1 VAVKDRRVVRFLGN
15 RVESACEGIDP
26 LAESLPESDPEV
38 GTLAGPEADPDPGPG
53 PARLARQVADR
64 VAGAVDGA
72 QKGEVAFD
80 ARVEPLDGD
89 GAGDT
94 LAVVFRADLEAYAVS
109 KGVLVRCV
117 TPRTDSPPGW
127 FDTEGLGAAV
137 GDLRAATTDTV
148 VLFGPVEGS
157 VRVAPAAA
165 VGALADDRERVPPRF
180 PAALYSKSLGRFFE
194 EFMECFIGD
203 WTVGE
208 RPPEDWRERA
218 GRLLV
223 VEATEAEEHA
233 PPGSAGEATTLD
245 QFL

>member
-1 VAVKDRRVVRFLGN
+1 MVRFLGN
-15 RVESACEGIDP
+15 RVESACEGVDP
-26 LAESLPESDPEV
+26 LAEPLPEAET
-38 GTLAGPEADPDPGPG
+38 GTLTDPDPGPG

-64 VAGAVDGA
+64 VADAVDGA
-72 QKGEVAFD
+72 RKGEVAFD
-80 ARVEPLDGD
+80 ARLEALEGD
-89 GAGDT
+89 GTGDT
-94 LAVVFRADLEAYAVS
+94 LAVLFRADLEAYTVS

-137 GDLRAATTDTV
+137 GDLRAATTDAV

-180 PAALYSKSLGRFFE
+180 PAALYSKSVGRFFE

-203 WTVGE
+203 WTIDE
-208 RPPEDWRERA
+208 RPPEGWRERA
-218 GRLLV
+218 GRLLT
-223 VEATEAEEHA
+223 VEATEAEDHA

>member
-1 VAVKDRRVVRFLGN
+1 MVRFLGN
-15 RVESACEGIDP
+15 RVESACEGVDP
-26 LAESLPESDPEV
+26 LAEPLPEAETGT
-38 GTLAGPEADPDPGPG
+38 GTLPGPALDPDVDSDPGPG

-72 QKGEVAFD
+72 RKGEVAFE

-89 GAGDT
+89 AAGDT
-94 LAVVFRADLEAYAVS
+94 LAVLFRADLEAYAVS

-117 TPRTDSPPGW
+117 TSGTDSPPGW
-127 FDTEGLGAAV
+127 FDTEGLGAAID
-137 GDLRAATTDTV
+137 DLRAVTTDAV
-148 VLFGPVEGS
+148 VLFGPVDGT

-165 VGALADDRERVPPRF
+165 VGALADERERVPPRF
-180 PAALYSKSLGRFFE
+180 PAALYSKSAGRFFE

-203 WTVGE
+203 WTIGE
-208 RPPEDWRERA
+208 RPPAGWRERA
-218 GRLLV
+218 DRLLV